1 MLTISVTA
9 ATCIAVGKLKID
21 SQNLTKAVA
30 AINPRVIT
38 TLAHI
43 DMVIWVYWLLR
54 TKFTSENLDGTVRDN
69 LCSAITMNA
78 EDV

>member
-1 MLTISVTA
+1 MTA
-9 ATCIAVGKLKID
+9 ATCIAVGNLKTD
-21 SQNLTKAVA
+21 SQNLTKAAA

-54 TKFTSENLDGTVRDN
+54 TKFASENLDGTVRDN
-69 LCSAITMNA
+69 LYTARSINA